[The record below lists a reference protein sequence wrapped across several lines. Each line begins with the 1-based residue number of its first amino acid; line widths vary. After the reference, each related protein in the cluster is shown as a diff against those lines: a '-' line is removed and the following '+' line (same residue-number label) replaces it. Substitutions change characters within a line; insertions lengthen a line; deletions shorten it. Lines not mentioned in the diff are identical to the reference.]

1 MKSKVQMFNCEVRH
15 GGDVMHSLAKECVSL
30 REIRLLKSI
39 HGSDAVVN
47 VKDIGER
54 EIDEQEEAYELALR
68 YSKTMN
74 PRHGVALVERVL
86 NVDMSGF
93 DAWMRDREAF
103 AELERK
109 EKRDKAQQESARF
122 SAARA
127 AADARVRAEIA
138 EQQAAA

>member
-1 MKSKVQMFNCEVRH
+1 MKTKVQMFNCEVRH
-15 GGDVMHSLAKECVSL
+15 GGDVMHSLAKEGISQ
-30 REIRLLKSI
+30 REIRVLKAI
-39 HGSDAVVN
+39 HGSDAVVQ
-47 VKDIGER
+47 VKEVGER
-54 EIDEQEEAYELALR
+54 EINEQEEAYELALR

-86 NVDMSGF
+86 NADMSGF

-109 EKRDKAQQESARF
+109 EKRDKAQKESAKF
-122 SAARA
+122 AVARA